1 MKQQRVMDD
10 ESRDGEA
17 DKSKNLLAQR
27 WHSEAESLFVI
38 SSL

>member
-27 WHSEAESLFVI
+27 
-38 SSL
+38 